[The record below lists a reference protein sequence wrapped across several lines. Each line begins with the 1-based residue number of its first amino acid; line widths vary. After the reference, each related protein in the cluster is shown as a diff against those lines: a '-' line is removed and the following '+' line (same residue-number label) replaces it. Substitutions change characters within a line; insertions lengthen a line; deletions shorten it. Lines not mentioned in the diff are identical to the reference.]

1 MAANSDT
8 LKRPPVDASPLAPWD
23 AVWLSSLGWQ
33 PTPEQLQAF
42 QALYQAVLV
51 GNRQVNLTRI
61 TEPPDFWEKHLWDS
75 LRGVV
80 SFWPSASAGTSPIA
94 VSLPPTARVVDIGT
108 GAGFPGLPIAIACPQ
123 WSMTLLDSTRKKLA
137 FVASVRSAL
146 GLANV
151 TPLVERVEA
160 VGQRSDHREQY
171 DLAVIRAVG
180 PATVCAEYALPLV
193 KVGGWAVLYRGE
205 WTAIEAEA
213 LHQTSQQLGGSLVI
227 TERFHT
233 PLSHSVRHLLYL
245 RKDHPTPQPFPRGVG
260 IPAQS
265 PLA

>member
-1 MAANSDT
+1 MAINPDPLAEVPM
-8 LKRPPVDASPLAPWD
+8 LASPFAPWD
-23 AVWLSSLGWQ
+23 EVWASSLGWQ
-33 PTPEQLQAF
+33 PSPEQTQAF
-42 QALYQAVLV
+42 QALYQAVLE
-51 GNRQVNLTRI
+51 GNRRLNLTRI
-61 TEPPDFWEKHLWDS
+61 TEPSAFWEKHLWDS
-75 LRGVV
+75 LRGIRPFLIPVLDENGPLV
-80 SFWPSASAGTSPIA
+80 T
-94 VSLPPTARVVDIGT
+94 PPPATARGIDIGT

-123 WSMTLLDSTRKKLA
+123 WSITLLDSTRKKLA

-180 PATVCAEYALPLV
+180 PASVCAEYALPLV
-193 KVGGWAVLYRGE
+193 KLGGWAVLYRGE